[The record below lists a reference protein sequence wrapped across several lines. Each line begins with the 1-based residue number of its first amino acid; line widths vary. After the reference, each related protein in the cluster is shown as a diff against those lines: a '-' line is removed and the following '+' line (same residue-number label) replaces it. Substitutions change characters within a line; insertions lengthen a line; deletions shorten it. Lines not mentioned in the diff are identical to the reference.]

1 MAIGTPAAG
10 GAGNKADHSSL
21 YFAIRYR
28 RSPASVRSE
37 VMLRPSF
44 FLSVPDR
51 APRTEWACQ
60 PVAFCI
66 SDRLAPCGRRSSSM
80 TLACLLPPRVSR
92 EERVLGWVASEL
104 PRTSPLRG
112 GRAGWEGGFRP
123 CGFPAGRAE
132 GFFAFPSLGS

>member
-10 GAGNKADHSSL
+10 GAAIKADHGSL

-28 RSPASVRSE
+28 RSPESVLSE
-37 VMLRPSF
+37 VMLRSSF

-66 SDRLAPCGRRSSSM
+66 SARLAPCGRRSNSM
-80 TLACLLPPRVSR
+80 TLACLLPARVSR
-92 EERVLGWVASEL
+92 EELELGWVAAAL

-123 CGFPAGRAE
+123 CGFPAGRGE
-132 GFFAFPSLGS
+132 GFFAFP